1 MFAAMR
7 AAGACGCETIE
18 MQVLCLNGEEYNF
31 TLSGSTL
38 GQEVRQNI
46 LQRVPSK
53 KGRRYVIDPSQEFT
67 AAASPNFARARHCG

>member
-1 MFAAMR
+1 MSIARHAAMR

-18 MQVLCLNGEEYNF
+18 MQVLCLNGEEANF

-46 LQRVPSK
+46 LQQLPSK
-53 KGRRYVIDPSQEFT
+53 KGRRYVIHHKN
-67 AAASPNFARARHCG
+67 SPLLLHQTWRE